1 MRDGQRDND
10 GGVYRENKRDREKY
24 GEGKRMML
32 FALIVFNF
40 VRVNSNGTT
49 WLNFLFYFGEM
60 IISPLRL
67 MRQACIKEPSRYQA
81 VCGIYG
87 TRKVQ
92 SFGYKSQVYFK
103 RVIYARK
110 YTRTRRNCEHNVK
123 IMIAH

>member
-1 MRDGQRDND
+1 MTADEITMGAST
-10 GGVYRENKRDREKY
+10 GSKRDRGRTREKY
-24 GEGKRMML
+24 EEGKRMML

-40 VRVNSNGTT
+40 VGVNSNGTT

-81 VCGIYG
+81 VCGIYR

-92 SFGYKSQVYFK
+92 PFGYKSQVYLK
-103 RVIYARK
+103 RVIYACKYAHKRK
-110 YTRTRRNCEHNVK
+110 L
-123 IMIAH
+123 